1 MESLEQR
8 EKNGRSAAIR
18 ANQTVYWISRHW
30 LLLFSLLLGL
40 LVGLPFLAPVFMKL
54 GWDGP
59 AAGIYFVYSGLCHQ
73 LPQRS
78 FFLFGDRAMIPLSDI
93 QAAWQDTTNPL
104 ILRQFIGNPEM
115 GWKVA
120 WSDRMVSMYASP
132 LLFGMAFDLV
142 RHRLKPL
149 SIKGLFLFLLPMGID
164 GITHMISDF
173 TQGIGGGFR
182 DSNAWLANLT
192 NQTFPATFY
201 RGDAFGSFN
210 SWMRIIT
217 GILFGLGVVWFLYP
231 RIQASFAATSA
242 QIEHKFQK
250 AGLRP

>member
-1 MESLEQR
+1 MVSPEDQG
-8 EKNGRSAAIR
+8 NYGRSAAIR
-18 ANQTVYWISRHW
+18 ANQTVYWISHHW
-30 LLLFSLLLGL
+30 LLLFSILLGL

-59 AAGIYFVYSGLCHQ
+59 ASVIYLIYSGLCHQ

-78 FFLFGDRAMIPLSDI
+78 FFLFGNQSMVPLSDI
-93 QAAWQDTTNPL
+93 QAVWENTNNPL
-104 ILRQFIGNPEM
+104 ILRRFIGNPEM

-132 LLFGMAFDLV
+132 LLFGLAFGLV
-142 RHRLKPL
+142 RNRLKPL
-149 SIKGLFLFLLPMGID
+149 SVKGFFLLLLPMGID
-164 GITHMISDF
+164 GVTHLISDF
-173 TQGIGGGFR
+173 AQGIGGGFR
-182 DSNAWLANLT
+182 DSNAWLADLT
-192 NQTFPATFY
+192 NQMFPATFY
-201 RGDAFGSFN
+201 MGDAFGSFN
-210 SWMRIIT
+210 SWMRLLT

-231 RIQASFAATSA
+231 RIQASFTETSA